1 MLIQYE
7 IVRENTMT
15 NKQSKQTTA
24 WVVPLHRAEV
34 TLAEVG
40 GKGANLV
47 KLAQAGFPVP
57 GGFLVTTQ
65 AYHEF
70 VTVNHLTET
79 IRAAVENSQ
88 LHDPAALDATASR
101 IRQAFAEGIMPEA
114 LATAVR
120 DAYQE
125 LGQPAV
131 AVRSSATAEDLPEM
145 SFAGQQDT
153 YLNILGEAALLKA
166 VVSCWSSLWTARAI
180 GYRSRNSIA
189 HDDVALSVVV
199 QLMVQS
205 EASGV
210 LFTANPLTGNRGE
223 TVIDATLGLG
233 EALVSGQVE
242 PDHYVVET
250 KTGRIVQKTLGAK
263 ALAIRGQSAG
273 GTVTQQ
279 ADASTQQALPDT
291 AIGELTTLGR
301 RVAELYGTPQDIEWG
316 WADGK
321 LYLLQARAI
330 TSLYPIPHGN
340 FPEPLQAYFSFGAIQ
355 GMLDPMTP
363 LGQDAIRAIFAGGTR
378 LFGLAYT
385 LEDQPL
391 LVTAGERLWV
401 RMTLVLRNRLGRQV
415 MRKVLGVIEP
425 SIGQAV
431 DQLLQEPAFATAG
444 LPQGTSLRRLGR
456 FVSSLLPGLMR
467 TVRNPDQE
475 RAALQQV
482 INSTLA
488 DISAQMAKATT
499 LAERVA
505 LFQQLSSYGFQFA
518 VPQMIPRIAPG
529 LIAMNRLIAWADAA
543 FPATGNGQ
551 RRALELARGL
561 PHNVTTEMDL
571 MLWRTAERIRNDGG
585 AAPYMQTHDAAIL
598 AEQYLA
604 GTLPPAAQNAI
615 TAFLAQYGMRGV
627 AEIDFGR
634 SRWREN
640 PTQVMQMIQSYLRI
654 DDPAQAPVAV
664 FQRGE
669 AAAQQVIDD
678 LATAMHQQ
686 PHGALKAWLVYA
698 LAKRMRA
705 LAGLRES
712 PKFFIINL
720 FGILREGLLQS
731 GQELVA
737 QGVIEQADDLMFLH
751 VKELQALAA
760 GYAIDWKALV
770 TERRAL
776 YNREKLRNQIP
787 RVLASDGRAF
797 YEGMRAAQGARDGVI
812 TGSPVSPGVVEG
824 TVHVIFDPH
833 NAQLAP
839 GEILVCPGTDPA
851 WTPLFLAAGGLV
863 MEVGGLMT
871 HGSVVAR
878 EYGIPAVVGVHEA
891 TQRLKT
897 GQRIRVDG
905 SSGEIVLVNGSA
917 ANELA

>member
-1 MLIQYE
+1 
-7 IVRENTMT
+7 MT
-15 NKQSKQTTA
+15 SEQSKQLMNR
-24 WVVPLHRAEV
+24 VVPLHSALV

-40 GKGANLV
+40 GKGANLA
-47 KLAQAGFPVP
+47 KLAHAGFPVP

-70 VTVNHLTET
+70 VTVNHLTEI
-79 IRAAVENSQ
+79 IRSTVESSH
-88 LHDPAALDATASR
+88 LHDPAALEAASGR
-101 IRQAFAEGIMPEA
+101 IRQAFTAGIMPEA
-114 LATAVR
+114 LAAAIR
-120 DAYQE
+120 DAYHRI
-125 LGQPAV
+125 GQPAV

-153 YLNILGEAALLKA
+153 YLNILGEDALLEA
-166 VVSCWSSLWTARAI
+166 VVRCWASLWTARAI

-199 QLMVQS
+199 QMMVQS

-250 KTGRIVQKTLGAK
+250 QTGRLIQKTLGAK
-263 ALAIRGQSAG
+263 ALAIRGQSSG
-273 GTVTQQ
+273 GTVTLH
-279 ADASTQQALPDT
+279 ADASAQQALPDA
-291 AIGELTTLGR
+291 AIQELTALGR
-301 RVAELYGTPQDIEWG
+301 QVAALYGTPQDIEWG
-316 WADGK
+316 WVDGK
-321 LYLLQARAI
+321 LYLLQSRAI
-330 TSLYPIPHGN
+330 TSLYPIPNGN
-340 FPEPLQAYFSFGAIQ
+340 FPEPLQVYFSFGAVQ

-378 LFGLAYT
+378 LFGFMYT
-385 LEDQPL
+385 LDDQPL
-391 LVTAGERLWV
+391 LVTSGERLWV
-401 RMTLVLRNRLGRQV
+401 RMTLILRNRLGRQAA
-415 MRKVLGVIEP
+415 RNVLGMIEP
-425 SIGQAV
+425 SIGQAIE
-431 DQLLQEPAFATAG
+431 QLQQEPALMADG
-444 LPQGTSLRRLGR
+444 LPQGRTFLRIGR
-456 FVSSLLPGLMR
+456 FVASFLPRLLRAALY
-467 TVRNPDQE
+467 PDQE
-475 RAALQQV
+475 RVALQQV
-482 INSTLA
+482 MQSTLA
-488 DISAQMAKATT
+488 ALQTQMTKATT

-505 LFQQLSSYGFQFA
+505 LFQQASSYGFQFA
-518 VPQMIPRIAPG
+518 VPQMVPRIAPG

-543 FPATGNGQ
+543 FPATKNGQ
-551 RRALELARGL
+551 RRALEITRGL
-561 PHNVTTEMDL
+561 PNNVTTEMDL
-571 MLWRTAERIRNDGG
+571 QLWQTAERLRNDASS
-585 AAPYMQTHDAAIL
+585 AAYLQEHEAAVL

-604 GTLPPAAQNAI
+604 GALPAAAQ
-615 TAFLAQYGMRGV
+615 TAVSDFLQQYGMRGL

-634 SRWREN
+634 PRWRDN
-640 PTQVMQMIQSYLRI
+640 PTQVMQMLQSYLRI
-654 DDPAQAPVAV
+654 TDPTRAPTAV

-669 AAAQQVIDD
+669 AAAQQVLDD
-678 LATAMHQQ
+678 LAAAMRRQ
-686 PHGALKAWLVYA
+686 PNGALKAKLVYI

-720 FGILREGLLQS
+720 FAIIREGLLQS

-737 QGVIEQADDLMFLH
+737 QGVIGQADDLMFLY

-770 TERRAL
+770 AERRAR
-776 YNREKLRNQIP
+776 YAREKLRNQIP
-787 RVLASDGRAF
+787 RVLLSDGRAF
-797 YEGMRAAQGARDGVI
+797 YEGMHAAQGARDGVI

-897 GQRIRVDG
+897 GQRIRLDG
-905 SSGEIVLVNGSA
+905 SSGEIVLVTESA
-917 ANELA
+917 ATELA